1 MTLFS
6 FTHIIFLLV
15 TIVFILSTMYLITKL
30 NRKWQNIM
38 FIFAVIM
45 CSGGIFFRYAMG
57 LRFNKINI
65 ETLLIQMLQVCNFNF
80 ILVPLMLIKKNEI
93 ARQYSF
99 MFSMLAAST
108 TLFALS
114 KDWANLN
121 WYDINIVNS
130 WLNHTFAIALPLW
143 MFSARLLKPKKE
155 YILKITIMVI
165 IYFILSFVIQEIL
178 KASNDIYLS
187 LNLSFIYGDKSI
199 FIFNYLY
206 KLIKL
211 PCFYLIPLIPFMV
224 LFFIGLTK
232 LFNKYKLREVDN

>member
-57 LRFNKINI
+57 LGFNKINI

-99 MFSMLAAST
+99 MFSMFAAST

-121 WYDINIVNS
+121 WYDINIINS

-165 IYFILSFVIQEIL
+165 IYFILSFVIQELL
-178 KASNDIYLS
+178 KATSDIYSS

-199 FIFNYLY
+199 FVFEYLY
-206 KLIKL
+206 KTIKL
-211 PCFYLIPLIPFMV
+211 PCFYLIPLIPFMI

-232 LFNKYKLREVDN
+232 IFKNYKLREVDN

>member
-57 LRFNKINI
+57 LGFNKINI

-99 MFSMLAAST
+99 MFSMFAAST

-121 WYDINIVNS
+121 WYDINIINS

-155 YILKITIMVI
+155 YVLKVTIMVI
-165 IYFILSFVIQEIL
+165 IYFILSFIIQELL
-178 KASNDIYLS
+178 KASNDIYSS

-199 FIFNYLY
+199 FVFDYLY
-206 KLIKL
+206 KTIKL
-211 PCFYLIPLIPFMV
+211 PCFYLIPLIPFMI

-232 LFNKYKLREVDN
+232 IFKNYKLREVDN